1 MEYGTIQGK
10 IKSIA
15 MVPESEF
22 YIVTVE
28 LPQELKTNYGK
39 TLPFSQQMNGTADI
53 ITENISV
60 LGRLF
65 NPLRAIFKKYQ

>member
-1 MEYGTIQGK
+1 
-10 IKSIA
+10 